1 MGKRLLCVLVLCL
14 LVTSMAGAAV
24 TADQWAADYS
34 LYQEYMNSTPKN
46 YAAAVNVT
54 RKWVEYA
61 GQDAAGVAAAAGE
74 GVTKESLTA
83 VLNNVYREACGV
95 ICNDFNSLM
104 ITDSVKAAE
113 FAIGIQSYFRDNPA
127 IFEEFAAA
135 NNSSVAVMRQV
146 MDQAIKDGIMRT
158 YAVAAEEY
166 SRLAREGKHEEAAR
180 VSAGWQRVV
189 SAWNATNSPIPE
201 AFNSFAGVDPQTTVT
216 DMKEFERDH
225 AEWREAVRTG
235 DATKAF
241 ALVEKWLAF
250 EKDNPKRASAMQY
263 LFNAFD
269 GGKATDKTNWKA
281 VFNVATYVQLWAFDV
296 KAYERAV
303 AEGRLADA
311 IALIT
316 KWEAIF
322 AGEYGDALC
331 RDLNFGFDKAQAV
344 ANLVAARTQLAG
356 VDPTISSEN
365 VDSFRRDLA
374 EHGVCSEKFAQAEPG
389 SEEWY
394 NNIARAVELADK
406 WSRIAKEN
414 PALAAE
420 ISKAT
425 GINLPKD
432 ADDNMKQL
440 LQATV
445 IDSAAKFNAALGSGS
460 LQGALDIIKVW
471 DDYLKNHSQ
480 AAAIAEQTWPGIG
493 TTLERFQAGLT
504 IMTTTEQPAAPAST
518 EQSGQGTL
526 GVSGN

>member
-1 MGKRLLCVLVLCL
+1 MKRRVFLLCLLCVMFSGAL
-14 LVTSMAGAAV
+14 AAAV

-34 LYQEYMNSTPKN
+34 LFQDYMNSTPKN
-46 YAAAVNVT
+46 YAAAVNIT

-83 VLNNVYREACGV
+83 ALNNVYREACAV
-95 ICNDFNSLM
+95 ICNDYNSLM
-104 ITDSVKAAE
+104 GGDPVKAAE
-113 FAIGIQSYFRDNPA
+113 FAIGIQGYFRNNPA

-146 MDQAIKDGIMRT
+146 MDQAIKEGIMKT
-158 YAVAAEEY
+158 YATAAQDY
-166 SRLAREGKHEEAAR
+166 SRLTREGKLEEAAK
-180 VSAGWQRVV
+180 VSAGWQKVV

-225 AEWREAVRTG
+225 AEWREAVRLG

-263 LFNAFD
+263 LYNAFD
-269 GGKATDKTNWKA
+269 GAKATDKTNWKA
-281 VFNVATYVQLWAFDV
+281 VFTVATYVQLWAFDV
-296 KAYERAV
+296 KEYERAI

-311 IALIT
+311 IALIK

-344 ANLVAARTQLAG
+344 ANLVAARMQLES
-356 VDPTISSEN
+356 VDPFVSSEN
-365 VDSFRRDLA
+365 VESFKKDLA
-374 EHGVCSEKFAQAEPG
+374 EHGACSEKFAQAEPG
-389 SEEWY
+389 SNEWY

-406 WSRIAKEN
+406 WSKIAADN
-414 PALAAE
+414 PSLAAE
-420 ISKAT
+420 ILKAT

-445 IDSAAKFNAALGSGS
+445 NDSAAKFNSALGSGN

-471 DDYLKNHSQ
+471 DDYLKNHKQ

-493 TTLERFQAGLT
+493 STLERFQEGLK
-504 IMTTTEQPAAPAST
+504 IMTGSEQPVGASST